1 MSSCHVLGALHGFL
15 FFMGGENDAPHL
27 IASVGT
33 DDAADGDS
41 NLPALQEF
49 ARLVREG
56 TPQIMDK
63 VFDYRYP
70 EDGGRMVVG
79 IPVESLSGGF
89 YVLCHDHLT
98 DSVVRYVIS
107 TELLKELGKL
117 AGAAITRNSMPRLSA
132 RREGPASNSGR
143 KEIIYISPGM
153 KDVLDRVD
161 LIADTDASGF
171 ISGESGSGKDLIA
184 RRLHENSGRMGE
196 FVCLNMAGL
205 SGELLTSELFGHE
218 KGAFTGA
225 QNAKPGLIE
234 TADKGTLFLDEIT
247 ECSPEVQAS
256 LLRVLE
262 NRMFYRV
269 GGTRPVSVD
278 FRLVTA
284 SNRSLNEAVESGRFR
299 RDLYFRISSIVVNVP
314 PLRER
319 KEDISALSFYYLHY
333 FAHRHGRVCVPKF
346 SQENFQKILGY
357 SWPGNVRE
365 LKNVIEESV
374 LLSGGQVVN
383 IPQDARRAAAHAVV
397 EKTDAEHAA
406 DDCMKGFPSLV
417 ELEERY
423 IRMILAMTNGRIN
436 GKSGAL
442 AILKMN
448 RSTLYARLREYGLR
462 SSS

>member
-1 MSSCHVLGALHGFL
+1 
-15 FFMGGENDAPHL
+15 
-27 IASVGT
+27 
-33 DDAADGDS
+33 
-41 NLPALQEF
+41 
-49 ARLVREG
+49 
-56 TPQIMDK
+56 
-63 VFDYRYP
+63 
-70 EDGGRMVVG
+70 
-79 IPVESLSGGF
+79 
-89 YVLCHDHLT
+89 
-98 DSVVRYVIS
+98 
-107 TELLKELGKL
+107 
-117 AGAAITRNSMPRLSA
+117 
-132 RREGPASNSGR
+132 
-143 KEIIYISPGM
+143 
-153 KDVLDRVD
+153 
-161 LIADTDASGF
+161 
-171 ISGESGSGKDLIA
+171 
-184 RRLHENSGRMGE
+184 MGE